1 LRLAEAHLIHGP
13 SLKIHGPVHSFF
25 FDPRRGP
32 TEIRPNN
39 NAEPNSVLSPLGS
52 PSTVATSGGDE
63 STSGTTGRSGRRRSA
78 TRRPDAPRMGHDAW
92 TCKLWLLYMAH
103 HGCAPGRRAAAGR
116 HCHVIA
122 HSRKAAGIRLSHSPG
137 LPALSILESPVLMT
151 FPVSTD
157 GLPFLCFFF
166 KSIVFCRLH
175 LYLFEKKKIQ
185 RILLMVYEGEPNR
198 H

>member
-1 LRLAEAHLIHGP
+1 MQNPTASFRLSALPPP
-13 SLKIHGPVHSFF
+13 SPHRAATNPHQG
-25 FDPRRGP
+25 
-32 TEIRPNN
+32 RPD
-39 NAEPNSVLSPLGS
+39 EP
-52 PSTVATSGGDE
+52 AGDGAGAAK
-63 STSGTTGRSGRRRSA
+63 SATGRQ
-78 TRRPDAPRMGHDAW
+78 DAPRMGHDAW
-92 TCKLWLLYMAH
+92 TCKLWLLYTAH

-116 HCHVIA
+116 HCRVIA

-157 GLPFLCFFF
+157 GLPFLPFFF

-175 LYLFEKKKIQ
+175 LYLFGKKIQ
-185 RILLMVYEGEPNR
+185 RICVVLSSQLHMILLMVYEGEPNR